1 MEEVKEEKG
10 KVSGFWFCF
19 FALLILGLCTALVI
33 FFLVKGV
40 SSGIGDYLM
49 LIFIGLVLS
58 ILMVLDHTYALERL
72 RLGEQKGRDEH
83 TGVSGYRRSI
93 MAIGLILIFGWVLFR
108 LLPRGDEASRQIL
121 QNAVGLL
128 EGILATL
135 TGFYFGGRGG
145 LKIREEVKK

>member
-1 MEEVKEEKG
+1 M
-10 KVSGFWFCF
+10 SGLSFCSL
-19 FALLILGLCTALVI
+19 ALLILGLCTALVV
-33 FFLVKGV
+33 FFLVKGIP
-40 SSGIGDYLM
+40 SGIGDYLI
-49 LIFIGLVLS
+49 LVFIGVVLS

-108 LLPRGDEASRQIL
+108 LLQRSDELSRHIL

-145 LKIREEVKK
+145 LKIRKGGEG